1 MWHAGKAAVQS
12 AAQSP
17 EGKQQGSRWPWQQE
31 DAANQV
37 GVTVLLCSLH
47 ATGAVRCLFGD
58 CNAEQVEAGGGTLQS
73 LRQHAAQ
80 AVKVMQSRRGGGSVI
95 SALLDEAMLRRP
107 WPYTACIVPE
117 SR

>member
-58 CNAEQVEAGGGTLQS
+58 CNAERWRREVALCN
-73 LRQHAAQ
+73 RQGSMLHR
-80 AVKVMQSRRGGGSVI
+80 QSRLCRVGEGGEV
-95 SALLDEAMLRRP
+95 
-107 WPYTACIVPE
+107 
-117 SR
+117 